1 MNQTPLRPS
10 EEGRLFCYSRYFG
23 APPFSGELKNLG
35 ELLSDNF
42 SLSDAS
48 SDGYFLALDHDPNA
62 LRLAKKAG
70 IPKGRRYLVVR
81 EPKQVLAFPH
91 SRGARREYGAIF
103 FLGFPVQDQ
112 LYLPWPFVPPASQ
125 VSAALEPKRKN
136 GAVAVASWRVS
147 FIRGSLYTLRA
158 SAFKDLDVDVYGR
171 GWNDRWLT
179 KSREIA
185 GNFAIALR
193 QPGSLLISM
202 GQIFARPNKYLGE
215 ASDKHEVL
223 RGYKISLVVENS
235 TDYSS
240 EKLLDAL
247 FCGTIPV
254 YCGADPHL
262 LGIPEGLV
270 VTCEPSLKALERG
283 LIIAASMNY
292 EKWREGADA
301 WIEETLSQKVLLSEG
316 VWRNVVSEL
325 LEITRRE
332 HF

>member
-1 MNQTPLRPS
+1 LRPS
-10 EEGRLFCYSRYFG
+10 EAGRLFCRSRYFG

-35 ELLSDNF
+35 DLLADNF
-42 SLSDAS
+42 SLSEARPDA
-48 SDGYFLALDHDPNA
+48 YFLALDHDSNA
-62 LRLAKKAG
+62 LRVAKKAG

-81 EPKQVLAFPH
+81 EPKQVHPFPH
-91 SRGARREYGAIF
+91 SRGARREYGTIF
-103 FLGFPVQDQ
+103 FLGFPVQGQ
-112 LYLPWPFVPPASQ
+112 LYFPWPFVPPAGQ

-158 SAFKDLDVDVYGR
+158 RAFKDLDVDVYGR
-171 GWNDRWLT
+171 GWTDRWRT
-179 KSREIA
+179 KSHEMA
-185 GNFAIALR
+185 GNIALALR
-193 QPGSLLISM
+193 WPGSLLISM
-202 GQIFARPNKYLGE
+202 GQIFARPTKYLGE
-215 ASDKHEVL
+215 ASDKYEVL

-254 YCGADPHL
+254 YCGADPGL

-270 VTCEPSLKALERG
+270 VTCEPSLEALERG

-292 EKWREGADA
+292 EQWRERADA
-301 WIEETLSQKVLLSEG
+301 WIEETLSHKVLLSEG
-316 VWRNVVSEL
+316 VWKNIVSEL
-325 LEITRRE
+325 LETARRE